1 MRLCSLKQPLP
12 SNQRQQT
19 LFNLSEVLILSD
31 IVFIVQIA
39 TIITP
44 ISAPSL
50 PPPAAAQHY
59 LHKVSF
65 VSTSWE
71 KLYILINRD
80 QFPSLRAWAAQSGVS
95 NFIFHVSDTSDRTMP
110 SLSYIWPCTPL
121 RSRQPD
127 RRHGSSDWGKMPLPA
142 ALEGLSPISSS
153 SSWATAR
160 RCRPDSK
167 SG

>member
-1 MRLCSLKQPLP
+1 MKQPLP
-12 SNQRQQT
+12 SNQRQQK
-19 LFNLSEVLILSD
+19 LLNLSAVLILSD

-95 NFIFHVSDTSDRTMP
+95 NFIFHVSDTSDRKMP
-110 SLSYIWPCTPL
+110 SLSYIWPCTSL

-127 RRHGSSDWGKMPLPA
+127 RRHGSSDWGEMPLPA
-142 ALEGLSPISSS
+142 ALEGIFRILPFTSR
-153 SSWATAR
+153 ATAR
-160 RCRPDSK
+160 RGRPDSK
-167 SG
+167 GG